1 MGLISD
7 RLNSIAPS
15 PTVSIT
21 DMALNMKAAGRK
33 VIGLA
38 AGEPDFDTPQHIKD
52 AANAA
57 MKAGKTKY
65 TQVDGIPELKQAICR
80 KFARENNVSC
90 TADMITVS
98 TGGKQVLFNAL
109 MASLNPSDEVIIP
122 TPYWVSFAGIVEIC
136 EAKSVFV
143 KGSGAN
149 PMKIS
154 AEDLEAAITPNSKW
168 LILNSPSN
176 PGGVGYD
183 VDDLMAFAAAM
194 RRHPQLHLI
203 SDDIYEHLVYD
214 DFKFVAMAT
223 IAPDL
228 QDRILTV
235 NGVSKSYCMTGWR
248 IGFGSGP
255 VPLIK
260 AMAKVQSQST
270 SSPN

>member
-7 RLNSIAPS
+7 RLNRIAPS

-80 KFARENNVSC
+80 KFARENNITS

-109 MASLNPSDEVIIP
+109 MASLNQ
-122 TPYWVSFAGIVEIC
+122 T
-136 EAKSVFV
+136 
-143 KGSGAN
+143 
-149 PMKIS
+149 MK
-154 AEDLEAAITPNSKW
+154 
-168 LILNSPSN
+168 
-176 PGGVGYD
+176 
-183 VDDLMAFAAAM
+183 
-194 RRHPQLHLI
+194 
-203 SDDIYEHLVYD
+203 
-214 DFKFVAMAT
+214 
-223 IAPDL
+223 
-228 QDRILTV
+228 
-235 NGVSKSYCMTGWR
+235 
-248 IGFGSGP
+248 
-255 VPLIK
+255 
-260 AMAKVQSQST
+260 
-270 SSPN
+270 

>member
-7 RLNSIAPS
+7 RLNRIAPS

-136 EAKSVFV
+136 EAKPVFV

-154 AEDLEAAITPNSKW
+154 AKIWKR
-168 LILNSPSN
+168 PS
-176 PGGVGYD
+176 
-183 VDDLMAFAAAM
+183 
-194 RRHPQLHLI
+194 RQ
-203 SDDIYEHLVYD
+203 
-214 DFKFVAMAT
+214 
-223 IAPDL
+223 IA
-228 QDRILTV
+228 
-235 NGVSKSYCMTGWR
+235 NGLS
-248 IGFGSGP
+248 
-255 VPLIK
+255 
-260 AMAKVQSQST
+260 
-270 SSPN
+270 

>member
-1 MGLISD
+1 
-7 RLNSIAPS
+7 
-15 PTVSIT
+15 
-21 DMALNMKAAGRK
+21 MALDMKAAGRK

-57 MKAGKTKY
+57 MNAGKTKY

-136 EAKSVFV
+136 EAKPVFV
-143 KGSGAN
+143 RGSSAN

-168 LILNSPSN
+168 LVLNSP
-176 PGGVGYD
+176 
-183 VDDLMAFAAAM
+183 
-194 RRHPQLHLI
+194 
-203 SDDIYEHLVYD
+203 
-214 DFKFVAMAT
+214 
-223 IAPDL
+223 
-228 QDRILTV
+228 
-235 NGVSKSYCMTGWR
+235 
-248 IGFGSGP
+248 
-255 VPLIK
+255 
-260 AMAKVQSQST
+260 
-270 SSPN
+270 